1 MDQAK
6 VAKKMIDFYKTTFDS
21 SFNALTILQEQAEK
35 MVNVSLQQAPWFPAE
50 GRNVVD
56 EWVKAYKKGRDDFKS
71 QVDENYKKV
80 DSYFEFYRG
89 QEEKTEKA
97 KKTKQQ

>member
-6 VAKKMIDFYKTTFDS
+6 VAKKMINFYKTTFDS

-35 MVNVSLQQAPWFPAE
+35 MVKVSLEQAPWFPPE
-50 GRNVVD
+50 GKGAVD

-71 QVDENYKKV
+71 AVDENYKKV
-80 DSYFEFYRG
+80 DSYFDLYKG
-89 QEEKTEKA
+89 QEDKTEKT
-97 KKTKQQ
+97 KKTK